1 MKHHRQFIMCVEAAR
16 LKNTIWVNSVFAVL
30 SIFNLVSTDWV
41 DHKILLYLWFSDCR
55 WSGCRKLLVDIFP
68 AKAFFFFL
76 RTVSNCNFQS
86 WDRNRA
92 DFDLLHI
99 WLIFYAWMFPIYEGE
114 YCASTRQWVC
124 LVGLQDLPRNRH
136 VSLRWPHNGLV
147 ASLSFRYKTHNYE
160 TLHLVYLLG
169 DKKIQ
174 HG

>member
-1 MKHHRQFIMCVEAAR
+1 MITRSFYICDFVIVGEVGVENYLLISFPR
-16 LKNTIWVNSVFAVL
+16 KPLFVFFV
-30 SIFNLVSTDWV
+30 
-41 DHKILLYLWFSDCR
+41 
-55 WSGCRKLLVDIFP
+55 
-68 AKAFFFFL
+68 

-136 VSLRWPHNGLV
+136 VSLCWPHNGLV
-147 ASLSFRYKTHNYE
+147 ASVSFRYKTHNFD
-160 TLHLVYLLG
+160 TLNHAVATFSKFAWG
-169 DKKIQ
+169 
-174 HG
+174 